1 MGIEGLNTERINSQV
16 SQYWSVIV
24 VEETT
29 STQSD
34 LISDFSPGRV
44 LIAEYQSAGRGR
56 LDRKF
61 IVPPR
66 KGLTFSF
73 CIDAIEDIGWIPLL
87 TGLAVADAIDEN
99 LNGKLVEI
107 KWPNDLLVNKKKLS
121 GILSERVEGGVV
133 VGVGINIF
141 QTKEELPIEESIS
154 LSMVTEVDREKL
166 LIDILNK
173 IGETFSNFAN
183 AKKHYR
189 SKCGTIGKLVK
200 ASLPN
205 GEIIEDI
212 AIGVSNEGSLLLNS
226 REISV
231 ADIVHL
237 R

>member
-141 QTKEELPIEESIS
+141 QTK
-154 LSMVTEVDREKL
+154 DRKS
-166 LIDILNK
+166 
-173 IGETFSNFAN
+173 T
-183 AKKHYR
+183 R
-189 SKCGTIGKLVK
+189 
-200 ASLPN
+200 
-205 GEIIEDI
+205 
-212 AIGVSNEGSLLLNS
+212 LNS
-226 REISV
+226 S
-231 ADIVHL
+231 H
-237 R
+237 

>member
-121 GILSERVEGGVV
+121 GILSERVEDGVV

-183 AKKHYR
+183 AKNHYR

>member
-183 AKKHYR
+183 AKNHYR

>member
-173 IGETFSNFAN
+173 IGETFSNFEN
-183 AKKHYR
+183 SKNLYI